1 MDKKILVTGGAGF
14 IGSAFV
20 HEAEKRNDKVIVLD
34 ALTYA
39 ANKENIATTNA
50 NLIIGNIC
58 DQKLIEDILFTH
70 DIDFIVNFAAET
82 HVDNSITGPSIFIE
96 SNICGTFSLLEAA
109 RKFAQNK
116 PEFRYIQ
123 ISTDEVY
130 GSLDDDSKFSEE
142 TKMQPNSPYSA
153 SKAAGDMLVRAWWE
167 TYRLPAITT
176 NCSNNYGP
184 RQHVE
189 KLIPKMISNALK
201 GLDLPI
207 YGNGKNIRDWIHVED
222 HVLGI
227 YLAMEKGT
235 LGETYCFGGDA
246 EKRNIEIVTM
256 ICELLDELRPKSTS
270 YKKQIKFVEDR
281 AGHDYRYAINNS
293 KAMRELGF
301 KHLYDFNQGL
311 LNTVKWYLENLND

>member
-311 LNTVKWYLENLND
+311 LTTVKWYLENLND